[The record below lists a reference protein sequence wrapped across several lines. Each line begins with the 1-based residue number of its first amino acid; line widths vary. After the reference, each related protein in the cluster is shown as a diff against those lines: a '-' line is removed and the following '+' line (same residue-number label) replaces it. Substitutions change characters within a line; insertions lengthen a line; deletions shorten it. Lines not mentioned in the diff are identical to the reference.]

1 MFMPFSPD
9 TIGDE
14 FRVHLMVIGKS
25 PLIIMHEMPVLSPVL
40 KYSSPNE
47 NGVICGA
54 TINSSRNMVHNFHI
68 YVQQMQMLFLK
79 GII

>member
-1 MFMPFSPD
+1 MVMPFSPD

-14 FRVHLMVIGKS
+14 FSVHLIVIGKS
-25 PLIIMHEMPVLSPVL
+25 PLISMHEMPVLSPVL

-54 TINSSRNMVHNFHI
+54 TIYILNAFSFSHNKHI
-68 YVQQMQMLFLK
+68 
-79 GII
+79 